1 MYWFAGQKPKT
12 ETRENTYIITMVSRL
27 QRQIMDFDVAFDKSP
42 MRIQKIVDNAPWA
55 DIYCSDGW
63 NGYMDVIYPGTYI
76 RNVHDK
82 SNTFFATTEQMLS
95 KKA

>member
-1 MYWFAGQKPKT
+1 
-12 ETRENTYIITMVSRL
+12 
-27 QRQIMDFDVAFDKSP
+27 MDFDVAFDKSP